1 MNSIEQEA
9 AFQKFSRLKCG
20 ALFMSMG
27 TGKTK
32 VALDLAA
39 AKMEQ
44 EKCDYVMYIAPANMI
59 DSGTVQTERDKW
71 QPKLELHFFTCEGF
85 GASDRK
91 YLDALSICEN
101 HKVFCI
107 VDESLKIKNITA
119 KRTKRIISLG
129 EKCAYRLILNGTPLS
144 KNILD
149 LWAQMEFL
157 SPKIL
162 KMTYRQFK
170 DTFCVYYNKG
180 KLKGKVKNQYNVPY
194 LISLIEPYIYQAE
207 LDIEVK
213 KNYDDE
219 YYYVNH
225 EDYDEY
231 KEELFNEYCDANN
244 DLNFE
249 AFSTKLQR
257 YYTSLPEHENAVQK
271 VIDSIDGQTVVFV
284 KYLDNIPS
292 GAVRYV
298 GNSGK
303 QERKQILEDF
313 AAGKF
318 KVLYMTYGCGSMSL
332 NLQFCKHIVFADHT
346 WDYAMRIQAE
356 GRIYRMNSDSDVTY
370 HDIICGNSGLEDMIL
385 SCIHKKKSK
394 LKEVK
399 EEINNAKGDKE
410 KLKKIVEKM

>member
-9 AFQKFSRLKCG
+9 AFQKFSKLKCG

-39 AKMEQ
+39 AKMAQ
-44 EKCDYVMYIAPANMI
+44 GKCDYVMYIAPANMI
-59 DSGTVQTERDKW
+59 ASGTVQKEREKW
-71 QPKLELHFFTCEGF
+71 QPNLDLHFFTCEGF
-85 GASDRK
+85 GASDKK
-91 YLDALSICEN
+91 YLEAISICEN

-107 VDESLKIKNITA
+107 VDESLKIKNIKA
-119 KRTKRIISLG
+119 KRTRRIVELG

-144 KNILD
+144 KNVLD
-149 LWAQMEFL
+149 VWAQMEFL

-162 KMTYRQFK
+162 KMSYRQFK

-194 LISLIEPYIYQAE
+194 LISLIEPYIYQAD
-207 LDIEVK
+207 LDIEVQK
-213 KNYDDE
+213 KYADE
-219 YYYVNH
+219 YYYVNSA
-225 EDYDEY
+225 DYEQY
-231 KEELFNEYCDANN
+231 KDELFEQYCDGE

-249 AFSTKLQR
+249 AFSTKLQK
-257 YYTSLPEHENAVQK
+257 YYTSLPEHEKAVQK
-271 VIDSIDGQTVVFV
+271 VLDGIEGQVIVFV

-292 GAVRYV
+292 GVVRYV
-298 GNSGK
+298 GGCSK
-303 QERKQILEDF
+303 AERKQILEDF

-332 NLQFCKHIVFADHT
+332 NLQFCKHIIFADHT

-356 GRIYRMNSDSDVTY
+356 GRIYRMDSDSDVTY
-370 HDIICGNSGLEDMIL
+370 HDIICDNSGLESMIL
-385 SCIHKKKSK
+385 SCIHKKKDK

-399 EEINNAKGDKE
+399 EEINLAKGSKE